1 MKELINNIVAY
12 LNAAIG
18 STLSANI
25 VMKGFDDTEPDQVP
39 IERYPYVMVDDG
51 GEKVDADLAQSTQ
64 IRVFTVTL
72 FMAVISGDSE
82 KSLDDILDLAN
93 EVKTLFELEANR
105 QKDGHTWGGNIAP
118 VAGKLDNDKFY
129 RGRLV
134 NVEFNELEDNYGEF

>member
-1 MKELINNIVAY
+1 LKTLINNIVAY
-12 LNAAIG
+12 LRAAIG
-18 STLSANI
+18 TDLSANI

-51 GEKVDADLAQSTQ
+51 GERVEADTAQSTQ
-64 IRVFTVTL
+64 TRVYVVSL

-105 QKDGHTWGGNIAP
+105 QLDGHTWGVSINP
-118 VAGKLDNDKFY
+118 VAGKLDNNTFY

-134 NVEFNELEDNYGEF
+134 NVEFNNLEDNYGEY